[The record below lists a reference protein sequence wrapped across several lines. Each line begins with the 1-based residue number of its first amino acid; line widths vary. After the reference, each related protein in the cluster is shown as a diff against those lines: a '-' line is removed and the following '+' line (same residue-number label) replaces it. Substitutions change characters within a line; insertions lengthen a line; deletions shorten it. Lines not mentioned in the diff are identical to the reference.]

1 MVLKNT
7 ALQNLT
13 IVIFSYNRHRCLQRS
28 IDYWLN
34 YNVKILILD
43 GSETKLEVSHIN
55 NKNITY
61 IYDPRSL
68 HERLLSSIDYI
79 ETEFVM
85 LSTDDEFYLPSAI
98 TSCIN
103 FLSNNSSYSSCG
115 GRAVKFYT
123 RKNQV
128 NGHKCYP
135 GLENL
140 SLNDDKAINR
150 VKKHFSK
157 YVPAHFYS
165 VIRSNIFKII
175 CKNVFEKNYN
185 VYAFFELQIEFLV
198 MISGKSK
205 IIPEL
210 MWIRNK
216 EEIPIIV
223 KYPKLAFPI
232 RIEEWWYR
240 KDKQDDKENFL
251 KRTKNICNTLSS
263 PEELEFKEKTILEL
277 FEIYINSRKKL
288 IKKKKINYKK
298 FLELI
303 PKSIKNL
310 VKLIIFWDKI
320 KTLKSNSLLH
330 EAHLLENQNVIVNY
344 RELDKVISTINSWKT
359 FK

>member
-1 MVLKNT
+1 MLSKHP
-7 ALQNLT
+7 ALEKLT
-13 IVIFSYNRHRCLQRS
+13 IVIFSYNRQRCLQRS

-43 GSETKLEVSHIN
+43 GTETKLDVSHLN

-61 IYDPRSL
+61 IHDPRSL
-68 HERLLSSIDYI
+68 HDRLLSSINYI
-79 ETEFVM
+79 DTEFVI
-85 LSTDDEFYLPSAI
+85 LAADDEFYLPSAI
-98 TSCIN
+98 SSCIN
-103 FLSNNSSYSSCG
+103 FLLNNSGFSSCG

-123 RKNQV
+123 NKNQV
-128 NGHKCYP
+128 NGYKCYP

-140 SLNDDKAINR
+140 SLDDDKAINR
-150 VKKHFSK
+150 VKKHFFK

-165 VIRSNIFKII
+165 VTRSDIFKII
-175 CKNVFEKNYN
+175 CKNVFEKNYK
-185 VYAFFELQIEFLV
+185 VYSFYELQFEFLV
-198 MISGKSK
+198 MVSGKSK

-216 EEIPIIV
+216 EEIQIDA

-288 IKKKKINYKK
+288 IQKKKINYKK

-310 VKLIIFWDKI
+310 FKLIIFWDKI
-320 KTLKSNSLLH
+320 KILKSNSLLH

-344 RELDKVISTINSWKT
+344 RELDKVISTINSWKN